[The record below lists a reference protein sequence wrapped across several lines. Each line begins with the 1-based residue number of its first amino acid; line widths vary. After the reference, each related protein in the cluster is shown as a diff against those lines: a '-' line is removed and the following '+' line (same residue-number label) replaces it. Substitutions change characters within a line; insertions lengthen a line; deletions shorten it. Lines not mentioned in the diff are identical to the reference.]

1 MNGHN
6 RLIRRNHTY
15 YLRAR
20 IPVNLVYLAKK
31 TQFWYSLK
39 TNNYKEALDILP
51 KESHKVNMKIN
62 LLKALDMKI
71 RNGELIL
78 EDEDIDKMVIHK
90 LKEVE
95 DVYENHYEEIENRE
109 YNPSDILIFRNPKN
123 IQRIQNLKNKSQIT
137 TDDTKHCDSEKEPFE
152 LKPRNNPQ
160 FELDCV
166 ELFIKEYFN
175 DIKADI
181 LHIFNLF

>member
-62 LLKALDMKI
+62 LLKALDK
-71 RNGELIL
+71 RG
-78 EDEDIDKMVIHK
+78 IHFLNRHK
-90 LKEVE
+90 RTARKSHRPRTSEMRIGSKE
-95 DVYENHYEEIENRE
+95 
-109 YNPSDILIFRNPKN
+109 NPPAAF
-123 IQRIQNLKNKSQIT
+123 
-137 TDDTKHCDSEKEPFE
+137 
-152 LKPRNNPQ
+152 
-160 FELDCV
+160 
-166 ELFIKEYFN
+166 
-175 DIKADI
+175 
-181 LHIFNLF
+181 